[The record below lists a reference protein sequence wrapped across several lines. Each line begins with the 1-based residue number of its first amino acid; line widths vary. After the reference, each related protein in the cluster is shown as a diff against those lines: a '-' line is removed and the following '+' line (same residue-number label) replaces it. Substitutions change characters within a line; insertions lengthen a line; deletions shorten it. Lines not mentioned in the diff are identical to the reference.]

1 MGLFL
6 FLFCQEK
13 SNKKLFYQEKRN
25 INAREGKRFTNLTL
39 YQ

>member
-6 FLFCQEK
+6 F
-13 SNKKLFYQEKRN
+13 LFYQEKRN